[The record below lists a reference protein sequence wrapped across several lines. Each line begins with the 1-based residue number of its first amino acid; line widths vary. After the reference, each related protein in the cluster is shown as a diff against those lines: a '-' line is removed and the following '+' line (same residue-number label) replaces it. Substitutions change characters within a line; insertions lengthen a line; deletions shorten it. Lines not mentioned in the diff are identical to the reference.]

1 MDPVP
6 LAFISLIQSFST
18 HNISSLLGITG
29 AAINTLLIV
38 AIAVLILLVAFFGAS
53 ETAFMSA
60 SKIRL
65 KSMENNGSKQAR
77 KVLRQLEKPDSIL
90 STSIVGNN
98 IATITAAS
106 LGTVLFARI
115 IVDSPQMSTLVSTA
129 VLTLTALFL
138 GDLIPKSIAK
148 EAPEKAAI
156 YFYPFIRFWQIIF
169 YPLVMVFGLWRKI
182 FKPKA
187 PEPHT
192 SDEILTFV
200 EEAENDGEIDSSES
214 QLIRSAIEFDDVD
227 IYDIMVPR
235 VNVVAVSE
243 TDSLEE
249 IAAVFNESGFS
260 RLPVYHGTIDTIIGV
275 LHEKDF
281 HYEIK
286 GKGRQLTDVI
296 KKSLCLSPNMKIL
309 AALRTLQKA
318 KMHMAIVVDEFG
330 GTGGVVT
337 LEDILEEL
345 VGEIY
350 DEHDVEEVLVR
361 RINDTN
367 FVVLGQE
374 KLEDMFEAIGFD
386 SREEFNSSSVGGWVT
401 EQMEKIPLVGESFKH
416 RNLLV
421 RVTKA
426 TARRVSEV
434 RVEILPVEE
443 SEEDND

>member
-1 MDPVP
+1 
-6 LAFISLIQSFST
+6 
-18 HNISSLLGITG
+18 
-29 AAINTLLIV
+29 
-38 AIAVLILLVAFFGAS
+38 
-53 ETAFMSA
+53 
-60 SKIRL
+60 
-65 KSMENNGSKQAR
+65 MENNGSKQAR
-77 KVLRQLEKPDSIL
+77 KVLKQLEKPDSIL
-90 STSIVGNN
+90 STSIIGNN

-106 LGTVLFARI
+106 LGTLLFARFI
-115 IVDSPQMSTLVSTA
+115 YSQQISTLVSTA

-156 YFYPFIRFWQIIF
+156 YFYPFMRFWQVVF

-235 VNVVAVSE
+235 VNVVAVSD
-243 TDSLEE
+243 TDSLDK

-260 RLPVYHGTIDTIIGV
+260 RLPVYHGTVDTIIGV

-281 HYEIK
+281 HYEVK
-286 GKGRQLTDVI
+286 GKSRTLIDVI

-330 GTGGVVT
+330 GTGGIVT

-350 DEHDVEEVLVR
+350 DEHDVEEELVR
-361 RINDTN
+361 RVNDTN
-367 FVVLGQE
+367 FIVAGQE
-374 KLEDMFEAIGFD
+374 KLEHMFVAIGFD
-386 SREEFNSSSVGGWVT
+386 SREEFSSSSVGGWVT
-401 EQMEKIPLVGESFKH
+401 EQMEKIPLVGESFKY

-426 TARRVSEV
+426 TARRISEV
-434 RVEILPVEE
+434 RVELLP
-443 SEEDND
+443 EDDEDGGED